1 MLKTFMGSLLS
12 VIFPKTCLACHRS
25 LKDNDIS
32 DFICPDC
39 WSSLKK
45 NVPPLCTICGRQI
58 RKVQIYKSVCPDCQ
72 RQHFSFDRAFSPCV
86 YEGITRELIHK
97 FKYQNRDYLSRT
109 LGRIIIDFIRQEHIT
124 LSFCDLVIPVPL
136 HNAKL
141 REREFNQAELLARQ
155 IAREFSL
162 PVSTS
167 NLWRKK
173 YRKPQVELKEE
184 KRKENIQ
191 GCFGLRNPAE
201 VRGKNII
208 LVDDV
213 LTTGA
218 TCSEAASV
226 LKAAGAFSV
235 WVLTLAN

>member
-1 MLKTFMGSLLS
+1 MLKTFLGSLLNI
-12 VIFPKTCLACHRS
+12 IFPKTCLVCHRP
-25 LKDNDIS
+25 LKDSNIS
-32 DFICPDC
+32 NFLCLDC
-39 WSSLKK
+39 WRSIKK
-45 NVPPLCTICGRQI
+45 NAPPLCTICGRQI
-58 RKVQIYKSVCPDCQ
+58 RGVQVYKSVCPACQ
-72 RQHFSFDRAFSPCV
+72 RQQFSFDRAFSPCV
-86 YEGITRELIHK
+86 YEGVARELIHK
-97 FKYQNRDYLSRT
+97 FKYQNRDYLSQI
-109 LGRIIIDFIRQEHIT
+109 LSKIIIDFIRQYRIT
-124 LSFCDLVIPVPL
+124 LIFFDLVMPIPL
-136 HNAKL
+136 HKTRL
-141 REREFNQAELLARQ
+141 KEREFNQAELLAHQ

-162 PVSTS
+162 PVSAS

-184 KRKENIQ
+184 KRRENIK

-201 VRGKNII
+201 VKGKNII

-226 LKAAGAFSV
+226 LKAAGALSV